1 MLYFVKMTS
10 SSKQRTDRNNRK
22 NRRKTSFQKEQVETA
37 GSYKP
42 VWNKI
47 MTTYK

>member
-1 MLYFVKMTS
+1 MTS
-10 SSKQRTDRNNRK
+10 SSKQRTGRNNRK
-22 NRRKTSFQKEQVETA
+22 SRRKPSFQKELVETA

-42 VWNKI
+42 VWNEI